1 MYRILPLAQWAE
13 FELGMCKN
21 FLKIIISLYSI
32 MFGVKLFF
40 FLFFTAFAVC
50 MFSTMFA
57 TPVFMIGLG
66 IYSLGAGKYI

>member
-1 MYRILPLAQWAE
+1 
-13 FELGMCKN
+13 
-21 FLKIIISLYSI
+21 

-66 IYSLGAGKYI
+66 IYSLGAGTFEVRILLWICDYEY